1 MQGYKFQHPVK
12 QIQIMTML
20 IMKKLMN
27 ENNEKIRKKF
37 NDIPKACI

>member
-1 MQGYKFQHPVK
+1 MQGYEFQHPLK
-12 QIQIMTML
+12 QIQIMAML

-37 NDIPKACI
+37 NNIQ